1 MTVLSPTKL
10 IACNR
15 QQVWSVVA
23 QLQQAQ
29 QWIAGL
35 HRAEFL
41 RGEAAG
47 LGDIWRF
54 NCEMGGIAH
63 VFDFEITEWIK
74 GHRLGVRPSRQT
86 AVVSGVQYFQFVL
99 DLKDASPQTT
109 LVEIEF
115 NYEPLSKFTRLKNL
129 TFLRRQYLV
138 FIDKTLDQ
146 LARVALATPH
156 A

>member
-10 IACNR
+10 ISCNR

-23 QLQQAQ
+23 ELQQAQ
-29 QWIAGL
+29 QWITGL
-35 HRAEFL
+35 HRTEFL
-41 RGEAAG
+41 RGEASG
-47 LGDIWRF
+47 MGGIWRF
-54 NCEMGGIAH
+54 NCGWGSASH

-86 AVVSGVQYFQFVL
+86 AVVGGVQYFQFVL
-99 DLKDASPQTT
+99 DLKDASPQST

-115 NYEPLSKFTRLKNL
+115 NYEPLSKLTRLKNL
-129 TFLRRQYLV
+129 TFLRRQYLA

-146 LARVALATPH
+146 LARVALTAPR

>member
-15 QQVWSVVA
+15 QQVWRVVA
-23 QLQQAQ
+23 ELQHAQ
-29 QWIAGL
+29 KWIAGL
-35 HRAEFL
+35 RNTEHL
-41 RGEAAG
+41 RGEAQG
-47 LGDIWRF
+47 LGGVWRF
-54 NCEMGGIAH
+54 HCALGATAH
-63 VFDFEITEWIK
+63 VFDFEITEWIN

-86 AVVSGVQYFQFVL
+86 AVVGGVQYFQFVL
-99 DLKDASPQTT
+99 DLKDASPQST

-129 TFLRRQYLV
+129 TFLRRQYLA

-146 LARVALATPH
+146 LGRVALAMPH